1 MILKML
7 PIKLEIKILH
17 ITDLEKTIARVNE
30 IRKAHPKYV
39 LDVQIKVG
47 V

>member
-30 IRKAHPKYV
+30 IRKAHPEYV